1 MNPIGKHLLDACGS
15 LVPDDPDAP
24 LTYSWTCVGPDLKE
38 DCTSDRHGGKSIATS
53 LTSCALTIDA
63 GMLRMDEV
71 YTFHV
76 AVTNLAIN
84 PHPAKTRVSYSV
96 NHPPQACVCKLA
108 RPTEVFAFD
117 TEVEIKVE
125 GCTDLDED
133 KPFSYTYSIR
143 PAGSDGQ
150 PTTLA
155 TSQPDSYT
163 FMQASGKW
171 DVLCTASD
179 RYGAAATTTVPLIVK
194 EKEESNMNDLEEA
207 LGGQMTAG
215 TPEAVPLSTAL
226 LTPEEALG
234 VSWAS
239 PQLGQPG
246 E

>member
-1 MNPIGKHLLDACGS
+1 MQS
-15 LVPDDPDAP
+15 L
-24 LTYSWTCVGPDLKE
+24 
-38 DCTSDRHGGKSIATS
+38 
-53 LTSCALTIDA
+53 
-63 GMLRMDEV
+63 
-71 YTFHV
+71 
-76 AVTNLAIN
+76 
-84 PHPAKTRVSYSV
+84 
-96 NHPPQACVCKLA
+96 
-108 RPTEVFAFD
+108 RPT
-117 TEVEIKVE
+117 
-125 GCTDLDED
+125 
-133 KPFSYTYSIR
+133 
-143 PAGSDGQ
+143 
-150 PTTLA
+150 TTLA

-163 FMQASGKW
+163 FDVQASGKW